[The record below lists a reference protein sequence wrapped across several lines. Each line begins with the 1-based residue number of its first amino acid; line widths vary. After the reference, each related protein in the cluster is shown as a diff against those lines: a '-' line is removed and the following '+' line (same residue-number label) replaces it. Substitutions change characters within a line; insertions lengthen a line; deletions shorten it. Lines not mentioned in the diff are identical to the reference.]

1 MSTHRDSNSEV
12 NTKQCTGTRS
22 VRIDFYDRRQEDL
35 CGCKGHCW
43 LAKNSPSLLKKYNS
57 EQVLKVVKCRQL
69 CQMQR
74 SVLEVEA
81 A

>member
-1 MSTHRDSNSEV
+1 MSTHRDANLEV
-12 NTKQCTGTRS
+12 NTQHTDACA
-22 VRIDFYDRRQEDL
+22 VRLDFYNRRQEDH

-43 LAKNSPSLLKKYNS
+43 LAKNSPNLLKKHSS

-69 CQMQR
+69 CQMR
-74 SVLEVEA
+74 LEAEA